1 MAEHRDS
8 QEKGKQEETR
18 AAWAPLL
25 EDLERR
31 RASARAMG
39 GAEKLARRHA
49 EGRLDARQ
57 RLEALLD
64 PGSFRELGTHV
75 GGVDRVLPAV
85 PADAL
90 VAGFGAIDGRP
101 VVAAAE
107 DFTCKGGSIGLGA
120 HAKRVRIAKLAAQ
133 ECVPLV
139 MLLEGAGERVTNAF
153 ERYPYA
159 PNDLQALVELSG
171 IVPSVAVVM
180 GPSAGHGALTAP
192 LMDFVI
198 MVEGAAIFS
207 AGPPLVAEA
216 TGEDVGVEELGGTQ
230 VHTTRSGVAHN
241 AVSDDVAALG
251 AVRRYLSYF
260 PSSAWERTPRRSGD
274 DVGQRDLDA
283 LLDLIPPNPRRP
295 YDVRKVIELLADEG
309 SILEVQPRFGASM
322 VTTLAFLGGRSVAIV
337 ANQPMVKAGAIDRD
351 AADKAARFLEI
362 ADAFHLPA
370 IFLADNPGVMAGTA
384 AEREGALRHA
394 ARMFAAQSRMRVPKI
409 HVTLRKAYGFGSSLM
424 AMNPFDRQTLT
435 LALPGATLGAMPARG
450 GGAAA
455 GADSTTQ
462 EQLDVGE
469 SGGPWATADT
479 MSYDDVIDPRE
490 LRNALLDALEVAAGR
505 DAQPPA
511 PALRSGLLP

>member
-1 MAEHRDS
+1 
-8 QEKGKQEETR
+8 
-18 AAWAPLL
+18 
-25 EDLERR
+25 
-31 RASARAMG
+31 MG
-39 GAEKLARRHA
+39 GAEKLAKRHA

-57 RLEALLD
+57 RLETLLD
-64 PGSFRELGTHV
+64 PGSFRELGTLV
-75 GGVDRVLPAV
+75 GAMDRVLPGV

-90 VAGFGAIDGRP
+90 VAGTGRIEGRP

-120 HAKRVRIAKLAAQ
+120 HAKRIRIAKLAAQ
-133 ECVPLV
+133 ERVPLV
-139 MLLEGAGERVTNAF
+139 MLLEGAGERVTNSL

-192 LMDFVI
+192 LMDFVV

-207 AGPPLVAEA
+207 AGPPLVVEA
-216 TGEDVGVEELGGTQ
+216 TGEEVSMEELGGARI
-230 VHTTRSGVAHN
+230 HTGHSGVAHN
-241 AVSDDVAALG
+241 ATPDDAAAL
-251 AVRRYLSYF
+251 ALVRRYLAYF
-260 PSSAWERTPRRSGD
+260 PSSAWQRTPRKVDGDLGERS
-274 DVGQRDLDA
+274 LDA
-283 LLDLIPPNPRRP
+283 LLDLIPPNPRKP
-295 YDVRKVIELLADEG
+295 YDMRKVVALLADEG
-309 SILEVQPRFGASM
+309 SVLEVQPRFGSSM
-322 VTTLAFLGGRSVAIV
+322 VTALAFLGGRSVAIV

-384 AEREGALRHA
+384 AEREGVLRHA
-394 ARMFAAQSRMRVPKI
+394 ARMFAAQSRMRVPKV

-424 AMNPFDRQTLT
+424 AMNPFDRQTLS
-435 LALPGATLGAMPARG
+435 LAFPGATLGAMPAKG

-455 GADSTTQ
+455 GADSATQ

-469 SGGPWATADT
+469 SAGPWATADT
-479 MSYDDVIDPRE
+479 MSYDEVIDPRE
-490 LRNALLDALEVAAGR
+490 LRNVLLDALELASGR
-505 DAQPPA
+505 DAESPGPA
-511 PALRSGLLP
+511 VRPGLLP